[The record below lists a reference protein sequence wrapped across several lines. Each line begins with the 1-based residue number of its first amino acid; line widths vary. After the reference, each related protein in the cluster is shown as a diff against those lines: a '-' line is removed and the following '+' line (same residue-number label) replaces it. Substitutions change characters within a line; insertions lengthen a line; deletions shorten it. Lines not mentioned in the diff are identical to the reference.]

1 MEVSLTACFGQT
13 RSMRM
18 CSWNSFGIPKMEI
31 CGWGCC
37 AYDTVL
43 ELYTAES
50 TELGFA

>member
-13 RSMRM
+13 RSMRT
-18 CSWNSFGIPKMEI
+18 CSWNSSGIPKWRSAV
-31 CGWGCC
+31 GGC